1 MKSVTTHVRNIVAL
15 CDHRPELTN
24 ILLRRRATNYN
35 HTIANSIPTLN
46 LTDMKKKHRRA
57 VCKILYFAL
66 LPIAAFAYWM
76 SLVSEDIE
84 RFYGKLDR
92 EIYPNKYG
100 ND

>member
-1 MKSVTTHVRNIVAL
+1 
-15 CDHRPELTN
+15 
-24 ILLRRRATNYN
+24 
-35 HTIANSIPTLN
+35 
-46 LTDMKKKHRRA
+46 MKKKHRRA
-57 VCKILYFAL
+57 MCKILYFAL

>member
-1 MKSVTTHVRNIVAL
+1 
-15 CDHRPELTN
+15 
-24 ILLRRRATNYN
+24 
-35 HTIANSIPTLN
+35 
-46 LTDMKKKHRRA
+46 MKKKHRRA

-66 LPIAAFAYWM
+66 LPIAAFAYCWM

-84 RFYGKLDR
+84 RFYDKLDQ